1 MNVEDVFL
9 IVMGD
14 LGVVKITVMVIHM
27 ASTGFVFI
35 TVSRTNSSIV
45 TVIII
50 ITILSIANIR

>member
-14 LGVVKITVMVIHM
+14 LGVVKITVMVIQM

-50 ITILSIANIR
+50 ITIANTR